1 MLFIELE
8 IEVLN
13 HSNRKR
19 TNENYYGGTFMKR
32 KISRII
38 FSLVMIVTLLTQ
50 IIPFNA
56 ITAYAESTEATQV
69 QKQEEKQQTT
79 ESTKEELPEST
90 SESAKETAESTS
102 SSKVTESSK
111 EQETI
116 EPIDEDNSEK
126 EKVDLDGSVYGS
138 GAGVPGEQV
147 LFQRARA
154 LSPDLPTFFGI
165 STNAITAELTAHQND
180 SFYLGTPYRGLY
192 LNPDEAYCLSPNG
205 APTSYGPG
213 MNCTGFVAT
222 VIRRAGGDISR
233 ITNNSSGFGGA
244 ANAYNW
250 RDVLR
255 STTYADTY
263 NSVSEMLASGTMRKG
278 DIIYFEPDKSVT
290 NYDCHIGF
298 FWGNTSSDNK
308 FWHSYDPGGNIISEI
323 KAKSPAEKIYVFH
336 NAKKEGH
343 VSLKKVDDT
352 GKALEG
358 VEFKLTANGKT
369 TTSKTNNKGE
379 LTTPDYEVGTELH
392 YEETATIAGHYID
405 SASKGTITI
414 KEGTNTITVKN
425 PRYANLTLNKKN
437 DAGTNLEG
445 VEFKLTY
452 NGKEHKVKT
461 DKNGQINVLNQL
473 KDNTK
478 VNWEETATIEG
489 HYIDSANAKGSLVV
503 KSGSNTINVTNPR
516 YANLTLIKQDDKGK
530 NLEGVEFNLHY
541 NGKDH
546 KVKTDKNGMIKVTN
560 DLKHN
565 TKVDWEELKTIKGHY
580 IDPEHSKGSL
590 VVKSGENTININNPT
605 LNFGM
610 TSQASNQDG
619 AQFVNP
625 MKGQQLRDEVMI
637 QANQAPANAKLR
649 LTSDFVEFGTGEQL
663 GEESLKQVNEFEA
676 KQPVFVKNVYLDFD
690 ATGMNGKKGVW
701 TNVLE
706 FYNPSTETWE
716 EVARHDDLT
725 NEAES
730 IQFVAPEIH
739 TEFFFYD
746 QNNNETK
753 LTDPLKKVK
762 GFDRVFYKYLISGQT
777 YTFDL
782 SVMDR
787 ETEKEFKDPNGEII
801 TGSITVIAGKDGE
814 VTSTINAKEYYE
826 NLEKEEADSG
836 KEKDKSRDSDESKEA
851 IKPVAAEEIVDAE
864 VPAAEEEQEEAT
876 EFSTLN
882 EVELLEGYVDVPFE
896 ADLSVANGKI
906 LVAYEQLSTNDTP
919 IAEEKTIDNEKQT
932 GKVRNPKIGTKA
944 LVNGEVEVTTD
955 GKVTLTDEV
964 GFEDLTPG
972 VEYGQKVIWMDTR
985 TKQPVMI
992 DGKELTSTIKFT
1004 PKESKGSVTV
1014 TIEDVAVQQLFGK
1027 DNKIQLVAFEE
1038 TTSNDEVVASEKDF
1052 NNKGQT
1058 ITINKPV
1065 EPLKPMSP
1073 TNTLPQT
1080 SGTLGDSTI
1089 WLALGLVLIVG
1100 AIFVIVNKK
1109 RQNKK

>member
-1 MLFIELE
+1 
-8 IEVLN
+8 
-13 HSNRKR
+13 
-19 TNENYYGGTFMKR
+19 MKR

-50 IIPFNA
+50 IIPFNV
-56 ITAYAESTEATQV
+56 ITAYAESTETTQV
-69 QKQEEKQQTT
+69 QKNEEKQQTSD
-79 ESTKEELPEST
+79 STKEAPPEST
-90 SESAKETAESTS
+90 SEPAKETTESTS
-102 SSKVTESSK
+102 SSKVPESSK
-111 EQETI
+111 KQETVESI
-116 EPIDEDNSEK
+116 SSEDNNEK
-126 EKVDLDGSVYGS
+126 DKVDLDASIYGS

-147 LFQRARA
+147 LFPRARA

-308 FWHSYDPGGNIISEI
+308 FWHSYDPGGNIISDI

-336 NAKKEGH
+336 NAPPEVPKGK
-343 VSLKKVDDT
+343 VLLKKVDDT

-369 TTSKTNNKGE
+369 TTSKTNSKGE
-379 LTTPDYEVGTELH
+379 LTTPDHEVGTELH

-405 SASKGTITI
+405 SASKGTVTI

-461 DKNGQINVLNQL
+461 G
-473 KDNTK
+473 
-478 VNWEETATIEG
+478 
-489 HYIDSANAKGSLVV
+489 
-503 KSGSNTINVTNPR
+503 
-516 YANLTLIKQDDKGK
+516 
-530 NLEGVEFNLHY
+530 
-541 NGKDH
+541 
-546 KVKTDKNGMIKVTN
+546 KNGMIKVTN

-565 TKVDWEELKTIKGHY
+565 TQVDWEELKTIKGHY
-580 IDPEHSKGSL
+580 IDPKHSKGSL
-590 VVKSGENTININNPT
+590 VVKSGENAINVNNPT

-637 QANQAPANAKLR
+637 QVNQAPANAKLR

-706 FYNPSTETWE
+706 FYNPSTESWE

-787 ETEKEFKDPNGEII
+787 ETEKEFKDPNGEIV
-801 TGSITVIAGKDGE
+801 TGSITVVAGVDGE

-826 NLEKEEADSG
+826 NSAKEEVEKEAESENA
-836 KEKDKSRDSDESKEA
+836 KEESNDSDESKEA
-851 IKPVAAEEIVDAE
+851 VKPMDAE
-864 VPAAEEEQEEAT
+864 VPAAKEEQEDET
-876 EFSTLN
+876 EFSTLS

-896 ADLSVANGKI
+896 ADLSAANGKI
-906 LVAYEQLSTNDTP
+906 LVAYEQLSTNGTP

-944 LVNGEVEVTTD
+944 LVDGEVEVTTD

-964 GFEDLTPG
+964 GFEDLTPD
-972 VEYGQKVIWMDTR
+972 VEYGQKVIWMDPR

-1004 PKESKGSVTV
+1004 PKESTGSVTV
-1014 TIEDVAVQQLFGK
+1014 MIEDVAVQQLFGK

-1058 ITINKPV
+1058 ITINKSV
-1065 EPLKPMSP
+1065 EPLKPTNP

-1080 SGTLGDSTI
+1080 SGSLGESMLWVFI
-1089 WLALGLVLIVG
+1089 GGILIAGALI
-1100 AIFVIVNKK
+1100 IFKSKYKK
-1109 RQNKK
+1109 NS

>member
-8 IEVLN
+8 IEVIN

-19 TNENYYGGTFMKR
+19 PNENYYGGTFMKR

-69 QKQEEKQQTT
+69 QKNEEKQQTT

-90 SESAKETAESTS
+90 SESVKETTESTS
-102 SSKVTESSK
+102 SSKVSEKSK

-116 EPIDEDNSEK
+116 ESVSEDNSEK
-126 EKVDLDGSVYGS
+126 EKVDLDASIYGS

-147 LFQRARA
+147 LLPRARA
-154 LSPDLPTFFGI
+154 LSQDLPTFFGI

-308 FWHSYDPGGNIISEI
+308 FWHSYDPGGNIISDI

-336 NAKKEGH
+336 NAKKEGY

-369 TTSKTNNKGE
+369 TTSKTNDKGE

-405 SASKGTITI
+405 STSKGTVSI

-425 PRYANLTLNKKN
+425 PRFANLTLNKKN

-452 NGKEHKVKT
+452 NGKE
-461 DKNGQINVLNQL
+461 
-473 KDNTK
+473 
-478 VNWEETATIEG
+478 
-489 HYIDSANAKGSLVV
+489 Y
-503 KSGSNTINVTNPR
+503 
-516 YANLTLIKQDDKGK
+516 
-530 NLEGVEFNLHY
+530 
-541 NGKDH
+541 

-565 TKVDWEELKTIKGHY
+565 TKLDWEELKTIKGHY

-625 MKGQQLRDEVMI
+625 MRGQQLRDEVMI

-706 FYNPSTETWE
+706 FYNPSTESWE
-716 EVARHDDLT
+716 EVARHDDLE

-746 QNNNETK
+746 QNSNETK

-801 TGSITVIAGKDGE
+801 KGSVTVIAGKDGE
-814 VTSTINAKEYYE
+814 VTSTISAKEYYE
-826 NLEKEEADSG
+826 NRAKEEAEKEADSEKEKEESN
-836 KEKDKSRDSDESKEA
+836 DSDESKET
-851 IKPVAAEEIVDAE
+851 IKPMATEEIVDRE
-864 VPAAEEEQEEAT
+864 VPSAEEDQENTT

-972 VEYGQKVIWMDTR
+972 VEYGQKVIWMDPR

-1004 PKESKGSVTV
+1004 PKESTGSVTV

-1027 DNKIQLVAFEE
+1027 DNKIQMVAFEE

-1065 EPLKPMSP
+1065 EPMKPMSP

-1080 SGTLGDSTI
+1080 SGSLGDSTI
-1089 WLALGLVLIVG
+1089 WLVLGLVLIAG
-1100 AIFVIVNKK
+1100 IIFVVVNKK

>member
-1 MLFIELE
+1 
-8 IEVLN
+8 
-13 HSNRKR
+13 
-19 TNENYYGGTFMKR
+19 MKR

-69 QKQEEKQQTT
+69 QKNEEKQQTT

-90 SESAKETAESTS
+90 SESVKETTESTS
-102 SSKVTESSK
+102 SSKVSEKSK

-116 EPIDEDNSEK
+116 ESVSEDNSEK
-126 EKVDLDGSVYGS
+126 EKVDLDASIYGS

-147 LFQRARA
+147 LLPRARA
-154 LSPDLPTFFGI
+154 LSQDLPTFFGI

-308 FWHSYDPGGNIISEI
+308 FWHSYDPGGNIISDI

-336 NAKKEGH
+336 NAKKEGY

-369 TTSKTNNKGE
+369 TTSKTNDKGE

-392 YEETATIAGHYID
+392 YEETATISGHYID
-405 SASKGTITI
+405 STSKGTVSI
-414 KEGTNTITVKN
+414 KEGTNKITVKN
-425 PRYANLTLNKKN
+425 PRFANLTLNKKN

-452 NGKEHKVKT
+452 NGKE
-461 DKNGQINVLNQL
+461 
-473 KDNTK
+473 
-478 VNWEETATIEG
+478 
-489 HYIDSANAKGSLVV
+489 Y
-503 KSGSNTINVTNPR
+503 
-516 YANLTLIKQDDKGK
+516 
-530 NLEGVEFNLHY
+530 
-541 NGKDH
+541 

-565 TKVDWEELKTIKGHY
+565 TKLDWEELKTIKGHY

-625 MKGQQLRDEVMI
+625 MRGQQLRDEVMI

-706 FYNPSTETWE
+706 FYNPSTESWE
-716 EVARHDDLT
+716 EVARHDDLE

-746 QNNNETK
+746 QNSNETK

-801 TGSITVIAGKDGE
+801 KGSVTVIAGKDGE
-814 VTSTINAKEYYE
+814 VTSTISAKEYYE
-826 NLEKEEADSG
+826 NRAKEEAEKEADSEKEKEESN
-836 KEKDKSRDSDESKEA
+836 DSDESKET
-851 IKPVAAEEIVDAE
+851 IKPMATEEIVDRE
-864 VPAAEEEQEEAT
+864 VPSAEEDQENTT

-972 VEYGQKVIWMDTR
+972 VEYGQKVIWMDPR

-1004 PKESKGSVTV
+1004 PKESTGSVTV

-1027 DNKIQLVAFEE
+1027 DNKIQMVAFEE

-1065 EPLKPMSP
+1065 EPMKPMSP

-1080 SGTLGDSTI
+1080 SGSLGDSTI
-1089 WLALGLVLIVG
+1089 WLVLGLVLIAG
-1100 AIFVIVNKK
+1100 IIFVVVNKK

>member
-56 ITAYAESTEATQV
+56 ITAYAESTETTQV
-69 QKQEEKQQTT
+69 QKNEEKQQTT
-79 ESTKEELPEST
+79 DSTKEELPEST
-90 SESAKETAESTS
+90 SESVKETTESTS
-102 SSKVTESSK
+102 KSKVPESSK

-116 EPIDEDNSEK
+116 ESVSEDNSEK

-147 LFQRARA
+147 LLPRARA

-255 STTYADTY
+255 ATTYADTY
-263 NSVSEMLASGTMRKG
+263 NSITELLASGTMRKG

-308 FWHSYDPGGNIISEI
+308 FWHSYDPGGNIISDI

-336 NAKKEGH
+336 NAPPEVPKGK
-343 VSLKKVDDT
+343 VLLKKVDDT

-379 LTTPDYEVGTELH
+379 LTTPDYEVGTALH

-405 SASKGTITI
+405 SASKGTVTI
-414 KEGTNTITVKN
+414 KEGINTITVKN
-425 PRYANLTLNKKN
+425 PRYANLTL
-437 DAGTNLEG
+437 
-445 VEFKLTY
+445 
-452 NGKEHKVKT
+452 
-461 DKNGQINVLNQL
+461 
-473 KDNTK
+473 
-478 VNWEETATIEG
+478 
-489 HYIDSANAKGSLVV
+489 
-503 KSGSNTINVTNPR
+503 
-516 YANLTLIKQDDKGK
+516 IKQNDKGE

-580 IDPEHSKGSL
+580 INPDHSKGSL
-590 VVKSGENTININNPT
+590 VVKSGENTINVNNPM

-676 KQPVFVKNVYLDFD
+676 KQPVFVKNVYLNFD

-701 TNVLE
+701 TNILE
-706 FYNPSTETWE
+706 FYNPSTESWE
-716 EVARHDDLT
+716 EVARHDDLK

-782 SVMDR
+782 SVMDH
-787 ETEKEFKDPNGEII
+787 ETEKEFKDPNGELI
-801 TGSITVIAGKDGE
+801 TGSITVVAGVDGE

-826 NLEKEEADSG
+826 NLAKEEADSD
-836 KEKDKSRDSDESKEA
+836 KDKSSDSDESKET
-851 IKPVAAEEIVDAE
+851 IKPMAAEEIVDAE
-864 VPAAEEEQEEAT
+864 VPAAEEDQEEAT

-896 ADLSVANGKI
+896 ADLSAANGKI

-944 LVNGEVEVTTD
+944 LVNGKVEVTTD

-972 VEYGQKVIWMDTR
+972 VEYGQKVIWMDPR

-1004 PKESKGSVTV
+1004 PKESTGSVTV

-1038 TTSNDEVVASEKDF
+1038 TTSNDEVVAAEKDF

-1080 SGTLGDSTI
+1080 SGSLGNSTT
-1089 WLALGLVLIVG
+1089 WVLLGLVLIAG
-1100 AIFVIVNKK
+1100 IIFVVVNKK